1 MGAILYKA
9 LLLKE
14 IFYGLL
20 IKGAAGLIVYIE
32 ASHIPRSWIYLALV
46 IVASF
51 PVGTIIMNEV
61 RKSWPDSTGFFYVG
75 ISFLK
80 MLLIP
85 LLIIL
90 FFDKDHE
97 HIEAFVIP
105 LILGYLVLLAIDT
118 KWKIKWLFH
127 SKF

>member
-1 MGAILYKA
+1 MGGILYKA
-9 LLLKE
+9 LLFKE

-32 ASHIPRSWIYLALV
+32 ASHVPKSWFFLALA

-51 PVGTIIMNEV
+51 PLGTIFLNQI
-61 RKSWPDSTGFFYVG
+61 RKSWSNSAGFFYVG

-90 FFDKDHE
+90 FFDKE
-97 HIEAFVIP
+97 H
-105 LILGYLVLLAIDT
+105 
-118 KWKIKWLFH
+118 
-127 SKF
+127 

>member
-1 MGAILYKA
+1 MGGILYKA

-14 IFYGLL
+14 VFYGLL
-20 IKGAAGLIVYIE
+20 IKGVAGLIVYIE
-32 ASHIPRSWIYLALV
+32 ASHIPRSWIYLALA

-51 PVGTIIMNEV
+51 PVGTMILNQV
-61 RKSWPDSTGFFYVG
+61 RKYWVQSSGFFYVG

-90 FFDKDHE
+90 VFEKDHE

-105 LILGYLVLLAIDT
+105 LIVAYLVLLAVDT

-127 SKF
+127 RKI